1 LRFERQNL
9 ELVEASLSEMTA
21 EWQDATSLR
30 VIEKIRAIPAKLLYQ
45 EADLARLFDVDFTD
59 AITISRL
66 FLGLSRDA
74 FEMRLIEQLPGG
86 SGANRYRSEPEAFI
100 SALVGLGV
108 LDAMTEVVNAPT
120 TWSDILVERLRS
132 GRGRAIS
139 GMARGRSLEDFVEEI
154 VKDVFGHYDVR
165 CSFRGK
171 DQIEVAKADFAI
183 PAKSDPRIVIEA
195 KGYAATGSK
204 QTDVLGDLKQIIRA
218 KRGDTV
224 LLFVTDGL
232 TWRRRKNDLRKIVAL
247 QNEGDVSKIYTRA
260 MANDLT
266 KDLIRL
272 RGEFDL
278 EQ

>member
-1 LRFERQNL
+1 
-9 ELVEASLSEMTA
+9 MTA
-21 EWQDATSLR
+21 EWQDATSIR
-30 VIEKIRAIPAKLLYQ
+30 VIEKIRAIPAKIQYQ
-45 EADLARLFDVDFTD
+45 EADIAGLFDADFAD
-59 AITISRL
+59 GITISRL

-74 FEMRLIEQLPGG
+74 FEMRLGEQLTGG
-86 SGANRYRSEPEAFI
+86 AGANGYRRDPGAFLA
-100 SALVGLGV
+100 ALVGLGV

-139 GMARGRSLEDFVEEI
+139 GMARGRSLEDFVEDI
-154 VKDVFGHYDVR
+154 VKGVFVHYDVR

-171 DQIEVAKADFAI
+171 DQIEMAKADFAI
-183 PAKSDPRIVIEA
+183 PAKNDPRIVIEA

-232 TWRRRKNDLRKIVAL
+232 TWRRRKNDLRKIVTL

-260 MANDLT
+260 MADDL
-266 KDLIRL
+266 KADLARL

-278 EQ
+278 E